1 MTNEGEVY
9 FGLFGDDF
17 DPESLSI
24 DIAPTGTKRKAYPA
38 PKHSWWVY
46 STGKLQD
53 DVIDVYDMASSLVAT
68 LEPHADRIVE
78 AKRAYGLEAVL
89 EVVLTITLDETKS
102 TPAIGFDSRVISF
115 LNRVGASIDIDT
127 YRGEQANH
135 RLQRP
140 PAPFGAGSLATLG
153 ATEPGR

>member
-1 MTNEGEVY
+1 
-9 FGLFGDDF
+9 
-17 DPESLSI
+17 
-24 DIAPTGTKRKAYPA
+24 
-38 PKHSWWVY
+38 VY

-89 EVVLTITLDETKS
+89 EVVLRITLDETKS

-127 YRGEQANH
+127 YRGE
-135 RLQRP
+135 
-140 PAPFGAGSLATLG
+140 S
-153 ATEPGR
+153 

>member
-1 MTNEGEVY
+1 MPNEGEVY

-17 DPESLSI
+17 DPEVLSI
-24 DIAPTGTKRKAYPA
+24 GIAPTRIRRKAHPT
-38 PKHSWWVY
+38 PKHSSWVY
-46 STGKLQD
+46 SSGKVRD
-53 DVIDVYDMASSLVAT
+53 DLIDVYEMASSLVAA

-115 LNRVGASIDIDT
+115 LSRVGASIDIDT
-127 YRGEQANH
+127 YRGE
-135 RLQRP
+135 
-140 PAPFGAGSLATLG
+140 S
-153 ATEPGR
+153 

>member
-1 MTNEGEVY
+1 MRLELPRVDGPV
-9 FGLFGDDF
+9 LR
-17 DPESLSI
+17 
-24 DIAPTGTKRKAYPA
+24 GTKRKAYPT

-89 EVVLTITLDETKS
+89 EVVLRITLDETKS

-127 YRGEQANH
+127 YRGE
-135 RLQRP
+135 
-140 PAPFGAGSLATLG
+140 S
-153 ATEPGR
+153 